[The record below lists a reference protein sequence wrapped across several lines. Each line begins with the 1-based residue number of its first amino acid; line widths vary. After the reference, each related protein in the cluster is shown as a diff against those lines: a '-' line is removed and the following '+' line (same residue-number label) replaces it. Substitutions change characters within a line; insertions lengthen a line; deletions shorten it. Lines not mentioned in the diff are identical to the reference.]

1 MTTIRPVQPGDLISI
16 QRIERAA
23 GELFRDVGMAD
34 IADHPDPPM
43 ALLTEFQR
51 AGRGWVAVDD
61 ADRPV
66 AFVLVL
72 VVDRNAHI
80 EQVSVHP
87 AHMRRGIGRE
97 LIDHVAGW
105 AAGHGLT
112 DLTLTTFRDVPWN
125 GPYYARIGFTP
136 VEPDRRGP
144 ELALLMAEEATHGLD
159 PAQRIAMRRAVQFD
173 R

>member
-1 MTTIRPVQPGDLISI
+1 MCLGVTTIRPVRPGDLIVI

-34 IADHPDPPM
+34 IADHPDPPIE
-43 ALLTEFQR
+43 LLTEFQR

-72 VVDRNAHI
+72 LVDGDAHI

-87 AHMRRGIGRE
+87 AHMRRGVGRDCWHD
-97 LIDHVAGW
+97 LKRN
-105 AAGHGLT
+105 GHGSNYRAQLPLGSGST
-112 DLTLTTFRDVPWN
+112 A
-125 GPYYARIGFTP
+125 Y
-136 VEPDRRGP
+136 RRG
-144 ELALLMAEEATHGLD
+144 ASGD
-159 PAQRIAMRRAVQFD
+159 QRGFSHAGDFRNQPRRKGQD

>member
-1 MTTIRPVQPGDLISI
+1 VTTIRPARPGDFIGI

-23 GELFRDVGMAD
+23 GELFRAVGMAD
-34 IADHPDPPM
+34 IADHPDPPIE
-43 ALLTEFQR
+43 LLTEFQR
-51 AGRGWVAVDD
+51 AGRCWVAVDG

-72 VVDRNAHI
+72 LVDGFAHI

-97 LIDHVAGW
+97 LIDHVGAW
-105 AAGHGLT
+105 AAGRGLST
-112 DLTLTTFRDVPWN
+112 LTLTTFRDVPWN
-125 GPYYARIGFTP
+125 GPYYARIGFTA
-136 VEPDRRGP
+136 VEPGERGP
-144 ELALLMAEEATHGLD
+144 ELARLMAEEAAHGLD
-159 PAQRIAMRRAVQFD
+159 PAQRIAMRRAIRAD